1 MPRRSLGNML
11 NPVDLD
17 TESPQMDAA
26 EAKPPVASAH
36 TASRADDAQPE
47 TAPMQSPTAPAVG
60 ESPRRL
66 AAAPTLSDVETRA
79 PDGADAGA
87 GAAINPTQ
95 TPKYL
100 TLPRKETRLTDAQLD
115 ALTVLSR
122 RINKTRRGAGER
134 ITDNTL
140 IRVAVDLLLERSEEL
155 SGTTENG
162 LRNSVGL
169 GPL

>member
-11 NPVDLD
+11 NPVDPD
-17 TESPQMDAA
+17 TEPPQIDAA
-26 EAKPPVASAH
+26 EVTPPVISAH
-36 TASRADDAQPE
+36 SGARPDAAHDLPE
-47 TAPMQSPTAPAVG
+47 TAAAPSPTAATAG

-66 AAAPTLSDVETRA
+66 TAAPTLSNVETKA
-79 PDGADAGA
+79 PGVGA
-87 GAAINPTQ
+87 GAEPEPTRR
-95 TPKYL
+95 PKYL

-122 RINKTRRGAGER
+122 RINKTRRGTGER

-155 SGTTENG
+155 SGTTEDG